1 MSAAPHD
8 LYVVLGVPREAT
20 AAEIAHAYRALVRRH
35 HPDTR
40 SQAGSPP
47 EQDPD
52 RQLQQVQ
59 EAYAVLGD
67 PRARAAYDR
76 RTRLGNKPTH
86 DEANSELIREAPP
99 GQPPVRGGPIHWQPP
114 PGA

>member
-1 MSAAPHD
+1 MSAAPNDH
-8 LYVVLGVPREAT
+8 YVVLGVPPEAT

-40 SQAGSPP
+40 SQAGSLP

-52 RQLQQVQ
+52 MRLQQVQ

-67 PRARAAYDR
+67 PRARAAYDQ
-76 RTRLGNKPTH
+76 RTRPANKRTH
-86 DEANSELIREAPP
+86 DEADSELIREAPP
-99 GQPPVRGGPIHWQPP
+99 RQPPVRGGPIHWQPP
-114 PGA
+114 SGS